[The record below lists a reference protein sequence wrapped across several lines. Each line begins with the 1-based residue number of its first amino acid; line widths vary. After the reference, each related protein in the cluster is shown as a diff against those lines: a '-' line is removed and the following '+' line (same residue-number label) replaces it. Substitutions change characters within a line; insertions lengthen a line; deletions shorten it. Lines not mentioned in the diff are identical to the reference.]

1 MGVYFTNQTIEAFN
15 QINEQGVLTG
25 KEVFVW
31 EDFLPSYKW
40 MIKQMD
46 RKINNDGSFPIWLW
60 TKKPNLNDEGHF
72 SKRTDA
78 VCLTVEVP
86 DNKVLL
92 SDFDAWHCVLNDWFC
107 PITDEEDELFEQGKL
122 NITKEQSWER
132 IFDLQKILR
141 SEMWNGNSQIV
152 QGVTAVIHKEQ
163 ILKFEHFTAK

>member
-15 QINEQGVLTG
+15 LINEQGILTG
-25 KEVFVW
+25 NEDFVD

-46 RKINNDGSFPIWLW
+46 RRINNDGSFPIWLW

-72 SKRTDA
+72 YKGTDA
-78 VCLTVEVP
+78 VSLTVEVP
-86 DNKVLL
+86 DNNVLL
-92 SDFDAWHCVLNDWFC
+92 SDFEAWHCVLNEWFC
-107 PITDEEDELFEQGKL
+107 SMTDEESKLFEQDKL

-132 IFDLQKILR
+132 IFDLEKIQK

-152 QGVTAVIHKEQ
+152 QGVTTVIHKEQ
-163 ILKFEHFTAK
+163 ILNIEHFTAK